1 MWMSTNNAA
10 LAKLNFHPAQA
21 AGADQF
27 DIGACGRLCLMF
39 LGLPQ
44 PDDLPEVT
52 AQADATAAHDQ
63 RQVAVACCAGRTVLP
78 ASSTMVRSRSAP
90 QVAWT
95 TILRA
100 RSRGHPA
107 PRLSPAPNAVAWALM
122 TCRKARWSVA

>member
-1 MWMSTNNAA
+1 MIRLVRHEARNPTNGPGEVWLQAGS
-10 LAKLNFHPAQA
+10 LTGRPPIRQTKMNFHPAQA
-21 AGADQF
+21 AGVDQF

-78 ASSTMVRSRSAP
+78 ASSTM
-90 QVAWT
+90 
-95 TILRA
+95 
-100 RSRGHPA
+100 
-107 PRLSPAPNAVAWALM
+107 
-122 TCRKARWSVA
+122 